1 LLISASVMTFA
12 IVTMVALNLRSPL
25 FQSAIWRMK

>member
-1 LLISASVMTFA
+1 MTFA
-12 IVTMVALNLRSPL
+12 IVTMVGLNLRSPL